1 MDFQIIDANTLFGF
15 HPIHKLDMSIERLL
29 KDMERY
35 KIAASITLS
44 TIGLFCDYIEGNK
57 VTKETAASNGRLIP
71 AGTINP
77 QGYFGTD
84 EHMRAIVSQ
93 GFRIF
98 RFFPMEQGWQI
109 DSAAF
114 KMVLK
119 QLAPFKVAVMVDA
132 GKPGEPT
139 ALARVADNYPAAVIM
154 CSICAES
161 IAEAL
166 AVMMDMPNVMI
177 ETHELHVPGALKVIT
192 KKVGAE
198 RIIFG
203 SGAPRRSTA
212 SSLNSILNSELSD
225 AEKQLVLGGN
235 IKRILEAV

>member
-15 HPIHKLDMSIERLL
+15 HPIHKLDMSIERLMR
-29 KDMERY
+29 DMERY
-35 KIAASITLS
+35 KIGASITLS
-44 TIGLFCDYIEGNK
+44 TIGLFCDYVEGNK
-57 VTKETAASNGRLIP
+57 ITKGAATANSRLIP
-71 AGTINP
+71 AGTVNP

-84 EHMRAIVSQ
+84 EDMRAIVSQ

-98 RFFPMEQGWQI
+98 RFFPAEQGWPI

-114 KMVLK
+114 KLVLK
-119 QLAPFKVAVMVDA
+119 QLASFKVAVMVDA

-139 ALARVADNYPAAVIM
+139 ALAHVVADYPGAVIM
-154 CSICAES
+154 CSISAES

-166 AVMMDMPNVMI
+166 AVMLEMPNVMV
-177 ETHELHVPGALKVIT
+177 ETHELHVPGALKVVAER
-192 KKVGAE
+192 VGAN
-198 RIIFG
+198 RVIFG

-212 SSLNSILNSELSD
+212 SSLNSVLNSELSD

-235 IKRILEAV
+235 IKRILEVG